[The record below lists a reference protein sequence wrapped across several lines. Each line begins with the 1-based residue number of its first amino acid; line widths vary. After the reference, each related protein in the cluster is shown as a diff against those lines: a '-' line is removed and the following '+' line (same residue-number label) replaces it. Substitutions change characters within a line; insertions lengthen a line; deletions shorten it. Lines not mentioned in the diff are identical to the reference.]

1 MNNLPA
7 YAGLFGAA
15 LAAATILPAQS
26 EAVLVG
32 LLLTDAYSPVLL
44 LAVAS
49 FGNTAGSVVNWLL
62 GRSVERYRDRR
73 WFPVDGQLKAKMA
86 KLHGEQRAQAYD
98 DMGGTNT
105 PVRRLWQSQLKRGRA
120 QGWYRRYGRWSLLLS
135 WAPLVGDPLTV
146 VAGVMRE
153 PFPVFLLLVAL
164 AKTGRYVAL
173 TAVTMSWI

>member
-73 WFPVDGQLKAKMA
+73 WFPVDAASLA
-86 KLHGEQRAQAYD
+86 
-98 DMGGTNT
+98 
-105 PVRRLWQSQLKRGRA
+105 RA